1 MNERVDH
8 THDFMKF
15 VMTPPVQGRAKYDM
29 YVPQVSTMRILS
41 DANTTGM
48 GLGEVP
54 VTNVPM
60 VGGCGGGN
68 QQSWVMPVVIIV
80 VSAMA
85 LMTLYAVLK
94 R

>member
-1 MNERVDH
+1 MRRTIHDN
-8 THDFMKF
+8 DFMNF
-15 VMTPPVQGRAKYDM
+15 VMNPPMQEQAKYDM

-41 DANTTGM
+41 DARTG
-48 GLGEVP
+48 GLGDVP
-54 VTNVPM
+54 LTS
-60 VGGCGGGN
+60 GGSDN
-68 QQSWVMPVVIIV
+68 SNSWVMPVVVIV